1 MRHGTAFD
9 GKVAFITGAA
19 RGQGRSHA
27 VRLAEEGADIIAFD
41 LCEQLDSV
49 AYPMATREDLDE
61 TVNLVEKTG
70 RRIVAEQ
77 GDVRDFE
84 RLKAAVANGVAEL
97 GRLDFVLANAGIFPA
112 AGEQRLDMA
121 AFVDAVD
128 VMLKGVY
135 FTIEAALPAMLR
147 HGDGGAIVITS
158 SAAGFKSVSTSYD
171 MMSHGAAGYTAAK
184 HGAIGVMRHY
194 ATSLAE
200 KNIRV
205 NSVHPGG
212 VATPMIINE
221 AMGLLVADQPE
232 FGEAQ
237 RPKLSMPLMEPEVVT
252 DLVVYLC
259 GTSGRYLTGAALPLD
274 GGLTLK

>member
-1 MRHGTAFD
+1 MPGQFD
-9 GKVAFITGAA
+9 GKVVFITGAA

-27 VRLAEEGADIIAFD
+27 VRFAEEGADVIAVD
-41 LCEQLDSV
+41 LCDQLDSV
-49 AYPMATREDLDE
+49 AYPMPTSEDLDE

-70 RRIVAEQ
+70 RRIVAERA
-77 GDVRDFE
+77 DVRDFE
-84 RLKAAVANGVAEL
+84 RLKDVVAKGVAEF

-112 AGEQRLDMA
+112 AGKQRFDIS
-121 AFVDAVD
+121 AFVDAID
-128 VMLKGVY
+128 VNLKGVY
-135 FTIEAALPAMLR
+135 FTIEAALPAILD
-147 HGDGGAIVITS
+147 HGEGGAIVITS
-158 SAAGFKSVSTSYD
+158 SAAGFKSVSTTFD
-171 MMSHGAAGYTAAK
+171 TMSHGAAGYTASK

-212 VATPMIINE
+212 VATPMIINQ
-221 AMGLLVADQPE
+221 AMGMLVGDQPE

-237 RPKLSMPLMEPEVVT
+237 QPKLSMPPMEPAEVT
-252 DLVVYLC
+252 DAIVYFC
-259 GTSGRYLTGAALPLD
+259 GRSGRHLTGVALPMD

>member
-1 MRHGTAFD
+1 MPGQFD
-9 GKVAFITGAA
+9 GKVVFITGAA

-27 VRLAEEGADIIAFD
+27 VRFAEEGADVIGVD
-41 LCEQLDSV
+41 LCDQLDSV
-49 AYPMATREDLDE
+49 AYPMPTREDLDE

-84 RLKAAVANGVAEL
+84 RLKDVVAKGVAEF
-97 GRLDFVLANAGIFPA
+97 GRVDFVLANAGIFPA
-112 AGEQRLDMA
+112 AGQQRFDMST
-121 AFVDAVD
+121 FIDAID
-128 VMLKGVY
+128 VNLKGVY
-135 FTIEAALPAMLR
+135 FSIEAALPAMLD
-147 HGDGGAIVITS
+147 HGEGGAIVITS
-158 SAAGFKSVSTSYD
+158 SAAGFKSVSTTFD
-171 MMSHGAAGYTAAK
+171 TISHGAAGYTAAK
-184 HGAIGVMRHY
+184 HGVIGVMRHY

-221 AMGLLVADQPE
+221 AMGLLVGDQPE

-237 RPKLSMPLMEPEVVT
+237 QPKLSMPPMDPAEVT
-252 DLVVYLC
+252 DAIVYFC
-259 GTSGRYLTGAALPLD
+259 GHSGRHITGVALPLD